1 MKTGR
6 NARSQHANL
15 EALRQHSGRRL
26 EPQPWITSGPADQA
40 RATVWQAV
48 LVLTRRRDK

>member
-15 EALRQHSGRRL
+15 EALRQHSGRRP

-40 RATVWQAV
+40 RATVPAGGAGADEE
-48 LVLTRRRDK
+48 TR